1 MRPQLAPKWTMTYV
15 LDEIVPALKEAGV
28 TDEQVTQMMEEN
40 PRRWL
45 A

>member
-1 MRPQLAPKWTMTYV
+1 V

-28 TDEQVTQMMEEN
+28 TGEQIDQMMVEA

-45 A
+45 SA